1 MRNVAVSIVRFIT
14 MGLGLEAQKFC
25 DTFEEG
31 TYELRMNCYPP
42 CPEPDRVIGLNP
54 HADISGITLLLE
66 CGDTAGLQV
75 LKDEHWVNVEP
86 VNGAIVVNLGHII
99 EIISNGNYKAP
110 DHRAVVNNSKQRMS
124 IVTFCYPNPSVDIG
138 PAEKLIKSGSPP
150 VYKTL
155 TNAEYFHSFF
165 NRKLEVSFIDS
176 LKIQLS

>member
-1 MRNVAVSIVRFIT
+1 MTDYKIAVEKKYKCKANIVN
-14 MGLGLEAQKFC
+14 K
-25 DTFEEG
+25 
-31 TYELRMNCYPP
+31 
-42 CPEPDRVIGLNP
+42 
-54 HADISGITLLLE
+54 
-66 CGDTAGLQV
+66 
-75 LKDEHWVNVEP
+75 
-86 VNGAIVVNLGHII
+86 II
-99 EIISNGNYKAP
+99 AFALIMQIISNGNYKAP

-176 LKIQLS
+176 LKI